1 MDIKSLKPTSAKL
14 LLHLLLENT
23 SAEHLSGLAGA
34 LDMDR
39 KTLMAARNQLK
50 EAGIVGENFRIT
62 SPAAGWLLGKISPM
76 ALPTVENFP
85 TMMGIIPQGEEKFPT
100 TEEVFPTEE
109 ELPSDNPRTRCS
121 QADRSGE
128 RTKQVEALH
137 FSFGK
142 RFPDKPQPND
152 ESMRI
157 LLRLTGD
164 SAEDVDEAFETAA
177 VRPIESPWSYVRAM
191 LARQKAA
198 PKFAPVAIGPTSR
211 SLDPDDLPPV
221 DTETLAKM
229 RAAGARMRQLGI
241 LPADGGDKWQ

>member
-1 MDIKSLKPTSAKL
+1 MDIREWKGSTAKLYLALLFSPGYCGSQAALMGAMGTSDKATYLAARRQLEEVGIAYREEGMTYLRTEANPTYTYENHTSPTENPTSVAKNPTPEP
-14 LLHLLLENT
+14 EN
-23 SAEHLSGLAGA
+23 
-34 LDMDR
+34 
-39 KTLMAARNQLK
+39 
-50 EAGIVGENFRIT
+50 
-62 SPAAGWLLGKISPM
+62 
-76 ALPTVENFP
+76 PTH
-85 TMMGIIPQGEEKFPT
+85 
-100 TEEVFPTEE
+100 EE
-109 ELPSDNPRTRCS
+109 ETSDNPRTRCA

-198 PKFAPVAIGPTSR
+198 PKFAPAAIGPTSR